1 MRISYLP
8 YLVVHSTN
16 YNTYSD
22 IRSTL
27 LFFSSLECFHFYNIH
42 SILLNIIFQ
51 ILIYPQWQPTSA
63 SNPIETPQTPQTL
76 QKKKVTACFDPLQLN
91 LADAL
96 FGLTSIIMADSSQ
109 PSVDP
114 DRPSNA
120 ILNNHRSSVP
130 SGNDRGDDREALE
143 LHEIQTREDDELNY
157 SSPSASSGEEVR
169 VTTRRTRSRASVT
182 SAHQGKHPWSRVCH
196 FWTHNVTL
204 TVPQK
209 SNRDHFGKL
218 MKERPV

>member
-1 MRISYLP
+1 
-8 YLVVHSTN
+8 
-16 YNTYSD
+16 
-22 IRSTL
+22 
-27 LFFSSLECFHFYNIH
+27 
-42 SILLNIIFQ
+42 
-51 ILIYPQWQPTSA
+51 
-63 SNPIETPQTPQTL
+63 
-76 QKKKVTACFDPLQLN
+76 
-91 LADAL
+91 
-96 FGLTSIIMADSSQ
+96 MADSSQ

-218 MKERPV
+218 MKERPVQFFMFIHLFMLCIQPCMQAANGAFQPWNEHSSPTSALPWSLPCKGC